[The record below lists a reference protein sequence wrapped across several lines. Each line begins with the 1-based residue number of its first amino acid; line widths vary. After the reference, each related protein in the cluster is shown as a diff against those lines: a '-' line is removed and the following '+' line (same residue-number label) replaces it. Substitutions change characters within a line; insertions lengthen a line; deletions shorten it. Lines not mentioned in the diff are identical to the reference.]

1 VYEKYHSIL
10 AKNSDEETYVKIPL
24 HIRIP
29 DFSLHVE
36 SELVFIVDIFL
47 SQDSLGSG
55 KLDHFL
61 ESIADLQ
68 SLNVEG
74 DECGVKLWIH
84 SLPNGSGSDEF
95 ISINGRRYV
104 PQSMDQLSV
113 TDVEFIASTEID
125 RSRNFKQ
132 LLQPHLED
140 KDDLFDAIA
149 RLVSFTGRQTPSSK
163 DASTLEI
170 LQNLNSLDLD
180 SNELYRKWNN
190 EVYQQSTKVRF
201 HAMTSL

>member
-1 VYEKYHSIL
+1 MYEKYHSIL

-55 KLDHFL
+55 NLEHFL
-61 ESIADLQ
+61 ESVADLQ

-113 TDVEFIASTEID
+113 TDVEFIVEADT
-125 RSRNFKQ
+125 
-132 LLQPHLED
+132 
-140 KDDLFDAIA
+140 
-149 RLVSFTGRQTPSSK
+149 
-163 DASTLEI
+163 
-170 LQNLNSLDLD
+170 
-180 SNELYRKWNN
+180 
-190 EVYQQSTKVRF
+190 
-201 HAMTSL
+201 